1 MQTLADL
8 LIQKIPPLQ
17 LVPDE
22 FVYLGVQVVFGL
34 LMLMIFVAPFAGILS
49 WVERRIAARM
59 MDRVGPN
66 RVGPQGFFQW
76 IADGIKSLLKED
88 IIPTAA
94 DPILFRLAPYL
105 VFAGMFAAFVV
116 IPFSS
121 SVIIADLNVGIFYLL
136 AVTSIVVIGILMSG
150 WASNNKYSLLGG
162 MRSAAQIVSYE
173 IPAGLAILAV
183 VFLSGSLSMQDII
196 KAQGAYPWQ
205 WFLFD
210 NPFMPIAFV
219 SLFISALAEGN
230 RTPFDIPEAE
240 SELVSGYSTEYSGMR
255 FVFFYFEEWA
265 NIYLIAAVGTTLFLG
280 GWQIP
285 PSVRAWAVAT
295 GPTLGVILP
304 HLLEFVTFFL
314 KAAVMVFVIIW
325 IRWTLPRVR
334 VDQLMLI
341 SWKYLTPFG
350 FVASLG
356 VASWMILFPAGV
368 PAVRIALCGGF
379 VTLVGYFFYR
389 VGYQVWYTRQPIH
402 LNPFV

>member
-1 MQTLADL
+1 MQQFADWL
-8 LIQKIPPLQ
+8 VTKVPYPDFLPKEFLYAGVQ
-17 LVPDE
+17 LV
-22 FVYLGVQVVFGL
+22 FALLV
-34 LMLMIFVAPFAGILS
+34 LMLFVAPFAGIVS
-49 WVERRIAARM
+49 FVERRIAARM

-105 VFAGMFAAFVV
+105 IFTGMFAAFVA

-121 SVIIADLNVGIFYLL
+121 GLIVSDLNVGIFYIL
-136 AVTSIVVIGILMSG
+136 AITSIVVIGILMSG

-173 IPAGLAILAV
+173 IPAGLSILVV
-183 VFLSGSLSMQDII
+183 VFLAGSLSMQEII

-210 NPFMPIAFV
+210 NPFMPIAFL

-280 GWQIP
+280 GWRIP
-285 PSVRAWAVAT
+285 PTVQAWAAGVGVA
-295 GPTLGVILP
+295 LP
-304 HLLEFVTFFL
+304 HLLEFVAFFL
-314 KAAVMVFVIIW
+314 KASAIVFLVIW
-325 IRWTLPRVR
+325 LRWTLPRVR
-334 VDQLMLI
+334 VDQLMVLC
-341 SWKYLTPFG
+341 WKYLTPISF
-350 FVASLG
+350 ASALG
-356 VASWMILFPAGV
+356 VAAWMVIFPQGV
-368 PAVRIALCGGF
+368 PAVRYLLFAGAVATI
-379 VTLVGYFFYR
+379 VYFFYR
-389 VGYQVWYTRQPIH
+389 VFYQLWYTRQPIH